1 MQRKY
6 ICEIG
11 KNFSKLQIN
20 TRKTEKIH
28 RLDNILLMLKKF
40 RDEINYLA
48 KNEENSVMNLTKG

>member
-11 KNFSKLQIN
+11 ENFSKLQIN
-20 TRKTEKIH
+20 TRKAEKIH
-28 RLDNILLMLKKF
+28 RLDNILLMVKKF

-48 KNEENSVMNLTKG
+48 KNEENSMS